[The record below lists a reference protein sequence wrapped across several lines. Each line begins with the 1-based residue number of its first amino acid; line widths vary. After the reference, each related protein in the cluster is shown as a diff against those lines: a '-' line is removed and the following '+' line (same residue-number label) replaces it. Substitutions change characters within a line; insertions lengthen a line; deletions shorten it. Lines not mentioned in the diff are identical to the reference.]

1 MSLSFELNLH
11 YIPKK
16 QSSEI
21 TMQDVE
27 MSCSYGMISLTDLL
41 VTGQKSINLEGGEP
55 SKSITIK
62 KEDIRTDRKGVLNT
76 ISKAITKIVSCL
88 KISTVKVEQNNPD
101 MMVLPK
107 NILFHKYAVPLYND
121 YL

>member
-1 MSLSFELNLH
+1 
-11 YIPKK
+11 
-16 QSSEI
+16 
-21 TMQDVE
+21 

-76 ISKAITKIVSCL
+76 ISKAINKIVSCL
-88 KISTVKVEQNNPD
+88 KISTVKVE
-101 MMVLPK
+101 
-107 NILFHKYAVPLYND
+107 
-121 YL
+121 